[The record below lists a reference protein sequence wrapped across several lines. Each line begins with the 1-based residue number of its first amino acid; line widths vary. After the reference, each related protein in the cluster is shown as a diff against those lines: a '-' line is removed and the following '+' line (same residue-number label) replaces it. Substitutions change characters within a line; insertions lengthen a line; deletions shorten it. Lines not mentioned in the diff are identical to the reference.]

1 MKLNELKDIIRKI
14 VREEIS
20 DALRDSSLLK
30 NSPNPVNESATR
42 RKTAPLIKT
51 GNPALD
57 EVISNTS
64 PLPRELTESVSM
76 DSPFEQPSAQVPAT
90 ASPLPDFLKRDYRA
104 LLKATEQKAKVHRGA
119 NGPL

>member
-1 MKLNELKDIIRKI
+1 MKLNEIKDIIRKI

-20 DALRDSSLLK
+20 DVLQGSVLVK
-30 NSPNPVNESATR
+30 NSPDPVNESATR
-42 RKTAPLIKT
+42 RKTMPQIKT
-51 GNPALD
+51 GNPVLD

-76 DSPFEQPSAQVPAT
+76 DSPFEQTSAQVPTT
-90 ASPLPDFLKRDYRA
+90 ASPLPDFLKRDYRT